1 MPIDPNVVSQQKK
14 WMKAQDDT
22 QHPNIM
28 KYHKEHK
35 IKRRTGGLHQ
45 VMHQVTDYWLH
56 HFSGGISSAGIRWRG
71 VEQTQKTVIGSSFL
85 LGLVIGM
92 FEND

>member
-1 MPIDPNVVSQQKK
+1 MPIDPNGVSQQKK

-45 VMHQVTDYWLH
+45 VMHQVTKTIDY
-56 HFSGGISSAGIRWRG
+56 II
-71 VEQTQKTVIGSSFL
+71 FL
-85 LGLVIGM
+85 VAYLQQASDG
-92 FEND
+92 EE

>member
-35 IKRRTGGLHQ
+35 IKSKTAGLYQ
-45 VMHQVTDYWLH
+45 VPKTADYIIFMVAYLQQASDGEEYSKH
-56 HFSGGISSAGIRWRG
+56 R
-71 VEQTQKTVIGSSFL
+71 KL
-85 LGLVIGM
+85 
-92 FEND
+92 